1 MVNIIVVV
9 SGVLESMVT
18 PTVTCAL
25 ISMNAQ
31 LVFSSAKRIQAALTH
46 LVHIRYIIPVNV
58 IFDSITSTSMELPRV
73 LILMDVYFSLITVI
87 QMPPV

>member
-31 LVFSSAKRIQAALTH
+31 LVFSSAKRIQAALTY
-46 LVHIRYIIPVNV
+46 LVHIPVNV

>member
-46 LVHIRYIIPVNV
+46 LVHIPVNV